1 MNYIKTEASMRAAQ
15 AELERI
21 ESEDLPRMRM
31 NTDTRNFN
39 YDWVDA
45 LDAVDML
52 KALQMQVRFSLHRK
66 ESRGCFFRKD
76 HPVTDNARWLKH
88 LVGRRGEGGELALEV
103 LPVDLPYAVPEEQC
117 ASFFDVDY

>member
-1 MNYIKTEASMRAAQ
+1 
-15 AELERI
+15 
-21 ESEDLPRMRM
+21 MRM

-52 KALQMQVRFSLHRK
+52 KALKVQVGFSLHRK
-66 ESRGCFFRKD
+66 ESRGCFYRRD
-76 HPVTDNARWLKH
+76 YPVTDNREWLKH
-88 LVGRRGEGGELALEV
+88 LVGRRNEGGGLELDL
-103 LPVDLPYAVPEEQC
+103 LPVDLPYAVPDEER

>member
-1 MNYIKTEASMRAAQ
+1 MMSAQ
-15 AELERI
+15 AELDRI
-21 ESEDLPRMRM
+21 EAEDLPRMRM

-39 YDWVDA
+39 YDWVEA

-66 ESRGCFFRKD
+66 ESRGCFYRRD
-76 HPVTDNARWLKH
+76 YPVTDNRSWLKH
-88 LVGRRGEGGELALEV
+88 LVGQRDGSGELGLEL
-103 LPVDLPYAVPEEQC
+103 LPVDLPYAVPEEEV